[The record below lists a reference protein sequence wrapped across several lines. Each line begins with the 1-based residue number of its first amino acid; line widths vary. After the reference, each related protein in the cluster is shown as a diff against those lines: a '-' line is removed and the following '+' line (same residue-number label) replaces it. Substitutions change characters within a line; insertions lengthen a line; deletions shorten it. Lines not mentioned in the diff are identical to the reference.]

1 MPTPIRDF
9 NGEEAMQR
17 FSTRR
22 LATLAFLSVLA
33 ACGGQ
38 EAPMDD
44 VNTDAT
50 PEGGAAEV
58 ANASGLSCYLEGATP
73 EEARQRVSP
82 HTSLSFSIGAI
93 NVLLC
98 YGAPAAGGREIMG
111 GVVPYGEPWRIG
123 DDEPTT
129 LHVSAPVNVGGIA
142 LEPGSYSL
150 YAIPGE
156 GQWEFFI
163 NTNWERWGIPIDA
176 GVRATEIASFTV
188 SPLQLPDM
196 VEQLRYVW
204 EPAAGGDPGGELLLE
219 WANTALA
226 IPIEG

>member
-1 MPTPIRDF
+1 MK
-9 NGEEAMQR
+9 R
-17 FSTRR
+17 FSTH
-22 LATLAFLSVLA
+22 LLPTLVALSVLA

-38 EAPMDD
+38 DAPQ
-44 VNTDAT
+44 DA
-50 PEGGAAEV
+50 PASDASPGAAPAASAAPV

-73 EEARQRVSP
+73 AEAQARVSP

-93 NVLLC
+93 NLLLC
-98 YGAPAAGGREIMG
+98 YGAPSVQGREIFG
-111 GVVPYGEPWRIG
+111 GLEPYGVPWRIG
-123 DDEPTT
+123 ADEPTT
-129 LHVSAPVNVGGIA
+129 LHVSSPVNVGGIA

-156 GQWEFFI
+156 TQWQFFI
-163 NTNWERWGIPIDA
+163 NSNWQRWGIPIDA
-176 GVRATEIASFTV
+176 AVRATEIGSFTV
-188 SPLQLPDM
+188 TPLTLPET

-219 WANTALA
+219 WENTALP